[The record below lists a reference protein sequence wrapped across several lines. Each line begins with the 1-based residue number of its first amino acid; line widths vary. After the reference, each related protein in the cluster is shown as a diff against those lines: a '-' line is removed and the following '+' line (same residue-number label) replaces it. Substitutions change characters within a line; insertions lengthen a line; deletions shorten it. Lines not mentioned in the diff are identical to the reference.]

1 MTQFALPKKLSRPA
15 ATRWPVMIAVG
26 AVGLLVASGVVYTV
40 APGLLGRSSTTTSQY
55 KSVPVKRGPF
65 AVRVNVRGDLAAV
78 DNIDIICEI
87 EGSTTIT
94 QLVPEGTFVK
104 KGQTLV
110 TFDGSQIR
118 LKLEDSQIEL
128 QRASADVTTATEM
141 LEIQKS
147 QNAANL
153 EAADVALQLAQ
164 IDIRSYTE
172 GTWPQQLADA
182 KMALEKAQT
191 GLKTKQDELQQ
202 SRSLFAKGFVT
213 ATEVKTKE
221 TDVLTAQA
229 DVTKAETSLKVLVD
243 YSHEADMAAKKNTLA
258 QTEQKLSRTKRENA
272 ANLSQKQ
279 ADLDA
284 KRQSLSVITRRTDR
298 LVQQVAKC
306 IIKAPADGLVVY
318 QNSGGDRNQTPIQ
331 EGSQVRERQ
340 TMLRLPDTSRMKVV
354 LKVNETQVMR
364 LSVGQSATIVVAGQ
378 PRPLSG
384 QVTKISPISDSGG
397 RWWNPD
403 QKEYPVDVLL
413 DETPDGLKPGMGGEV
428 SVTVDQADD
437 VLSIPM
443 ASLYTA
449 GGTRYAFVPIG
460 EGVRPVAIKIGRTN
474 EQDIEVM
481 EGLEAGTQ
489 VVMLEAGQGKLLL
502 ERAGIKVE
510 EQPTDQTGTPGGGRK
525 RRNGAAPGNG
535 EGKPPA
541 GAPTAG
547 PAVIPAPAAAVV
559 VPVK

>member
-1 MTQFALPKKLSRPA
+1 MTQLALPKKLSKPA
-15 ATRWPVMIAVG
+15 IGRWPVMAAVG
-26 AVGLLVASGVVYTV
+26 AVGLLLIGGAVYTL
-40 APGLLGRSSTTTSQY
+40 APGKGGSSSGAGAY
-55 KSVPVKRGPF
+55 KTVPVKKGPF

-110 TFDGSQIR
+110 TLDSSQIR
-118 LKLEDSQIEL
+118 QKLEDAQIEL
-128 QRASADVTTATEM
+128 QRATADVTTATEM

-153 EAADVALQLAQ
+153 EASEVALQLAQ
-164 IDIRSYTE
+164 IDVRSYSE

-182 KMALEKAQT
+182 KIALEKAQT
-191 GLKTKQDELQQ
+191 GLKTAQDELQQ
-202 SRSLFAKGFVT
+202 SRQLFAKGFET
-213 ATEVKTKE
+213 ATGVRTKE
-221 TDVLTAQA
+221 TAVSAAQSDVS
-229 DVTKAETSLKVLVD
+229 KAETALKVLVE
-243 YSHEADMAAKKNTLA
+243 YSHESDSTAKRSTLA
-258 QTEQKLSRTKRENA
+258 QAEQKLSRTKRENA

-284 KRQSLSVITRRTDR
+284 KKQQLSVIQRRVDR
-298 LVQQVAKC
+298 YTEQVAKC
-306 IIKAPADGLVVY
+306 TILAPADGLVVY
-318 QNSGGDRNQTPIQ
+318 QNSGGDRNQSPIA

-354 LKVNETQVMR
+354 LKVNETQVTR
-364 LSVGQSATIVVAGQ
+364 LGVGQWAMITVAGQ
-378 PRPLSG
+378 AKPLSG

-413 DETPDGLKPGMGGEV
+413 DWTPADLKPGMGGDV
-428 SVTVDQADD
+428 SVTVDQVDD
-437 VLSIPM
+437 TLSIPM

-449 GGTRYAFVPIG
+449 GATRYAFVSDG
-460 EGVRPVAIKIGRTN
+460 EQARPVPIKIGRTN
-474 EQDIEVM
+474 EQDIEVK
-481 EGLEAGTQ
+481 EGLDVGTQ

-510 EQPTDQTGTPGGGRK
+510 EAPTDQGPGQGQRR
-525 RRNGAAPGNG
+525 RRNGGENKPGAPAAPEVPGA
-535 EGKPPA
+535 PV
-541 GAPTAG
+541 APTA
-547 PAVIPAPAAAVV
+547 PAPASPTAAVV
-559 VPVK
+559 PTK